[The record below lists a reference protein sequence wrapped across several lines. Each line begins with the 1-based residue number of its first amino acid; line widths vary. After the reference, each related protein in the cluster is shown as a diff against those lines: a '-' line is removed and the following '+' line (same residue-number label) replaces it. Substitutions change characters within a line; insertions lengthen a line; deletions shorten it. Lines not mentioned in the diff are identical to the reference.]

1 MVSLDEALMALDY
14 AHVAVCDG
22 AGELERGVRA
32 DPADLHAYIRDARKA
47 LLDALRSLD
56 EAQAY
61 ADYARSVSP

>member
-1 MVSLDEALMALDY
+1 MVSLDGALMAIDY
-14 AHVAVCDG
+14 AHVAASEG
-22 AGELERGVRA
+22 ASELERGARA
-32 DPADLHAYIRDARKA
+32 DPADMHAYIRDARKA